1 MLPYQS
7 LHRLSRPD
15 PAFLPA
21 RKAGP
26 LAQPEHRRE
35 TLVIDSDLR
44 DLGVKEVF
52 CNQQASLLEKCIVYV
67 FVGPEG
73 RNTKTGKTEK
83 SGWIL

>member
-1 MLPYQS
+1 MLSYQS

-15 PAFLPA
+15 PAFHPA
-21 RKAGP
+21 HKTGP
-26 LAQPEHRRE
+26 LARPEHRRE

-52 CNQQASLLEKCIVYV
+52 CNQQAKLLKKCIVYV
-67 FVGPEG
+67 LIGPEG
-73 RNTKTGKTEK
+73 QNRETGKTEK